1 MLTNKIDTSIVSLN
15 GQIAADLAVTTN
27 IKQLFSSNQLSMMMK
42 NKLVDGEMYLDNE
55 NERSVLTPN
64 INDLEMQLLEAS
76 KSGDLDVVKV
86 S

>member
-1 MLTNKIDTSIVSLN
+1 LLTNKIDTSIVSLN